1 MRSIKWCHSLTLDI
15 SQTAT
20 DTAIVTMEGKSET
33 VPKLLNGTNFND
45 LE

>member
-1 MRSIKWCHSLTLDI
+1 M
-15 SQTAT
+15 AT
-20 DTAIVTMEGKSET
+20 DTTIVTIESEYET